1 MADIETILFCLNEFK
16 IKNKNETTNQAF
28 QMLQV
33 NLGTKKKKSFKS
45 SNPDRVLTLTEIIP
59 YNAVRRNCF
68 VSNHEC
74 SSNKLIIIYILWSI
88 TNKQ

>member
-33 NLGTKKKKSFKS
+33 NLGTKKKK
-45 SNPDRVLTLTEIIP
+45 VLSPQIQTE
-59 YNAVRRNCF
+59 F
-68 VSNHEC
+68 
-74 SSNKLIIIYILWSI
+74 
-88 TNKQ
+88 